1 MSLFFYSQFISLQV
15 LYEKPNEFAAQFKFT
30 VLLMHNRQHKITGI
44 PLDLDIYQ
52 SEYAVK
58 EPELKVWFKCYL
70 FKFPLI
76 L

>member
-1 MSLFFYSQFISLQV
+1 MFRKFYVIAFLLFQV

-58 EPELKVWFKCYL
+58 DPELKV
-70 FKFPLI
+70 
-76 L
+76 